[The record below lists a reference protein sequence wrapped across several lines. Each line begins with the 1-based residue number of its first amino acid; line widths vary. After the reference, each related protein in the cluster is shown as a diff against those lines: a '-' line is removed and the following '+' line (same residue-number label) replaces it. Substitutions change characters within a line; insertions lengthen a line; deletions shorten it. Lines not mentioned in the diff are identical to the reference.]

1 MEVVILALLMLTAV
15 LISGIVGRLLP
26 LSIPLPLV
34 QIGLGFLISGVF
46 QHGVVL
52 DPEVFFV
59 LFLPPL
65 LFLDGWRIPKQGL
78 LRDKFSILNLAFG
91 LVFFTVI
98 GVGYLIHW
106 MIPAMPL
113 PIAFA
118 LAAIISPTDPVAVS
132 AITRRVP
139 VPRRLLLVLE
149 GESLFNDASGLVAFR
164 FAVAAAVTGMFS
176 LESATVSFLWVA
188 TGGVLMGTL
197 STLALIVIRHGFTR
211 RFGEEPGSEILLSL
225 LTPFVAYFLA
235 EHFQASGILAA
246 VAAGV
251 TMSYAEMH
259 GSSLPVTRVQRK
271 DFWDTVQFAL
281 NGSMFVLLG
290 EQLPKLLQGAVDV
303 VQSTGHHNPWWLLVY
318 TTAIFVALA
327 VLRFV
332 WVWISLQLAYRIS
345 QRQGHTP
352 VKVTTRLMAVL
363 SLAGVRGAV
372 TLAGVLTLPLVMQD
386 GSPLPARDLAIFLAA
401 AVIIAS
407 LVAASIGLPRL
418 LKGIAPMAET
428 RTRRQRQLIAR
439 VAERAARRSVHRAL
453 KEAAAQQADDSPHAS
468 LYTHVARRVLDSLEA
483 SIRGVEDTEQVELRD
498 QARRIE
504 RQLRIMALQAS
515 RQAVYRLGRTHRVSD
530 NLVRAHVRQL
540 DLEEAS
546 LSDN

>member
-453 KEAAAQQADDSPHAS
+453 GDMAGQHPEDSPLAT
-468 LYTHVARRVLDSLEA
+468 LYTQVAHRVLDSLEA
-483 SIRGVEDTEQVELRD
+483 SIRGVGEAEQAELRH

-504 RQLRIMALQAS
+504 RELRIAALQAS